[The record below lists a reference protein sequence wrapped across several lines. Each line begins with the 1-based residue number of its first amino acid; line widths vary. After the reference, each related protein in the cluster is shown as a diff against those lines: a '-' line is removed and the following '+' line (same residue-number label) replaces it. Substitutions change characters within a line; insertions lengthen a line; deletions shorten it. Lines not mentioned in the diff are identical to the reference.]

1 MTTFQGYDRN
11 ITIDE
16 LVGTPP
22 DQAQRAKVDFWQ
34 DQADQLEEAI
44 KTRALIEFLRTRT
57 SEAIAP
63 LAGQHFAAFSEQAQA
78 GIIATLLAKLAASE
92 GVPQ

>member
-1 MTTFQGYDRN
+1 MTFKAYDRN
-11 ITIDE
+11 VTIDE
-16 LVGTPP
+16 LVGASPE
-22 DQAQRAKVDFWQ
+22 QAQRAKADFWQ
-34 DQADQLEEAI
+34 EQAHQLEEAI

-57 SEAIAP
+57 SEEIAP

-78 GIIATLLAKLAASE
+78 GIIAALLAKLAASE